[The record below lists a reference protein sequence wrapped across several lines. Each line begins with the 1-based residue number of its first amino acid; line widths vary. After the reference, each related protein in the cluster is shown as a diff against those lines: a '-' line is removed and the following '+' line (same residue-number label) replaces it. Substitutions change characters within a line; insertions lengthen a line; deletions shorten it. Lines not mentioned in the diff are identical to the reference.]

1 MRNGGL
7 NKMSNTTRSPFTVPA
22 KPIPAEEI
30 KEIFNTD
37 VVVAGAGTSGK
48 AAALSAAEAGARVIQ
63 IDKHVTFRWG
73 GGMIGAIDSK
83 LQKKL
88 GIKIDKDDVCLQL
101 MKWGGNK
108 PDQKLYRVWADRSG
122 EVMDWMIDLTEAYGI
137 QTLTHQWPRPAEFN
151 PKKEYY
157 PDFPVCHIHSDG
169 KTPGLYHK
177 CALDAAEK
185 QALKI
190 GVDIRYET
198 PAVQLIRQHNGR
210 VTGVIARDKAG
221 DYVQFNARKAVIL
234 CTGDY
239 GNNPWMVEKYCA
251 PAVEVARENNIYMT
265 RNQDLLDA
273 PEPLNVGDGHQMAMQ
288 VGAVMEP
295 APHAPMSH
303 ATVAASGANAFLR
316 VNIDGER
323 YENEDVPAQS
333 SANSLVRQPD
343 KRVWQVFDSKWQ
355 DELALM
361 GVGLGTHSKPND
373 VILKQVEEMTVK
385 ADTIEKLAC
394 KMEVPV
400 KTFRATIDRINYLAK
415 IGRDLDYGK
424 RADRLT
430 TVDKPPFY
438 AGIITQHILVVLGGL
453 VTNTSFQPL
462 DADRKVIPG
471 LYLAGNT
478 VGNRFAVDYPTMCQG
493 LSHGFAWTT
502 GRLTGLSA
510 AAEKV

>member
-1 MRNGGL
+1 
-7 NKMSNTTRSPFTVPA
+7 MSNITGSPYKLPA

-48 AAALSAAEAGARVIQ
+48 AAALSAAEAGAKVIQ

-122 EVMDWMIDLTEAYGI
+122 EVMDWMIDLTQAYGI
-137 QTLTHQWPRPAEFN
+137 QTLTHQWPRPAEFD

-198 PAVQLIRQHNGR
+198 PAVQLIRQQNGK
-210 VTGVIARDKAG
+210 VTGVIARNKAG

-251 PAVEVARENNIYMT
+251 PAAEVARENNIYMT

-303 ATVAASGANAFLR
+303 ATVGASGANAFLR

-333 SANSLVRQPD
+333 SANSLVRQPG

-385 ADTIEKLAC
+385 ADTIEKLAR

-438 AGIITQHILVVLGGL
+438 AGIITQHILIVLGGL

>member
-1 MRNGGL
+1 
-7 NKMSNTTRSPFTVPA
+7 MSDNINSPFKIPA
-22 KPIPAEEI
+22 KPVQAEDI
-30 KEIFNTD
+30 KETFNTD

-48 AAALSAAEAGARVIQ
+48 AAALSAAEAGAKVIQ

-88 GIKIDKDDVCLQL
+88 GIEIDKDDVCLQL

-108 PDQKLYRVWADRSG
+108 PDQRLYRVWADRSG

-137 QTLTHQWPRPAEFN
+137 KTLTHQWPRPPGFD

-190 GVDIRYET
+190 GVDLRYET
-198 PAVQLIRQHNGR
+198 PAVQLIRGQNGR
-210 VTGVIARDKAG
+210 VTGIIARDKSG
-221 DYVQFNARKAVIL
+221 NYVQFNARKAVIL

-239 GNNPWMVEKYCA
+239 GNNPWMTEKYCA
-251 PAVEVARENNIYMT
+251 PAAEVARENNIYMT

-273 PEPLNVGDGHQMAMQ
+273 PEPINVGDGHQMAMQ

-303 ATVAASGANAFLR
+303 ATVGASGANAFLR

-333 SANSLVRQPD
+333 SANSLIRQPG
-343 KRVWQVFDSKWQ
+343 KRVWQVFDSKWE
-355 DELALM
+355 DDLALM
-361 GVGLGTHSKPND
+361 GVGLGTHSQPNG
-373 VILKQVEEMTVK
+373 VIQTQVEEMTVK
-385 ADTIEKLAC
+385 ADTIEKLAN

-400 KTFRATIDRINYLAK
+400 KTFKATIDRINQLAK
-415 IGRDLDYGK
+415 IGKDLDYGK

-438 AGIITQHILVVLGGL
+438 AGIITQHILIVLGGL
-453 VTNTSFQPL
+453 ITNTAFQPL